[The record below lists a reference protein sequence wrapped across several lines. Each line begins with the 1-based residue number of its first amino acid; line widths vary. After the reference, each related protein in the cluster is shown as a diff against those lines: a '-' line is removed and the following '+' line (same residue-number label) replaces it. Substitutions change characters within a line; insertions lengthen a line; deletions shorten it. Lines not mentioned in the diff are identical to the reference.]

1 MLTRREFLK
10 LCAATAVTWTLTDL
24 LFEELVKA
32 ATGPVKPKAIWLQAS
47 TCTGNTLSFANTVNP
62 YLSRVL
68 LDVVDLKYHPNLS
81 GAMGDAA
88 MRQIDEAIRKAPEYV
103 VIIEGAIPTGLN
115 GLFGTIGERSGKPVT
130 MMQIVREVG
139 ERAKAVVAIG
149 VCATHGGPFAAYPNP
164 TGCIGVSRLLKRPV
178 INCPGCPCHPDWF
191 VGTLS
196 SLLLYGEP
204 PELDHLNRPRVFY
217 GQTVH
222 DLCTRRSYFENGLY
236 ARYPGDFGCMY
247 KIGCKGPITYA
258 DCPRRKWNEY
268 VNWPVEDNTP
278 CIGCANPG
286 FPDASSPFF
295 VHLPSVKTPKLYVN
309 ANTLGVA
316 AGAVTAA
323 AIGAHA
329 IGQAASGRGFG
340 GSHKEDPNGKG
351 HRGKDGEK

>member
-10 LCAATAVTWTLTDL
+10 LCAATAVTWTLTDV

-32 ATGPVKPKAIWLQAS
+32 ATGPVKPKVIWLQAA
-47 TCTGNTLSFANTVNP
+47 TCTGNTLSFTNTVNP

-68 LDVVDLKYHPNLS
+68 LDLIDLRYHNNLS
-81 GAMGDAA
+81 GAQGDGV
-88 MRQIDEAIRKAPEYV
+88 MRLIDDAIKHAPEYV
-103 VIIEGAIPTGLN
+103 VVVEGAIPTGLN
-115 GLFGTIGERSGKPVT
+115 GLYGTIGERDGQPLT
-130 MMQIVREVG
+130 MMEIVKALG
-139 ERAKAVVAIG
+139 ERAKAVIAIG
-149 VCATHGGPFAAYPNP
+149 VCAVAGGPFAGYPNP
-164 TGCIGVSRLLKRPV
+164 TGCVGVSKILKRPV

-191 VGTLS
+191 VGTVS

-204 PELDHLNRPRVFY
+204 PELDEINRPRVFY

-222 DLCTRRSYFENGLY
+222 DLCTRRSFFENGLY
-236 ARYPGDFGCMY
+236 AEYPGDFGCMY
-247 KIGCKGPITYA
+247 KVGCKGPITYA

-295 VHLPSVKTPKLYVN
+295 AHLPSVKTPKLHVN
-309 ANTLGVA
+309 ANTVGVV
-316 AGAVTAA
+316 AGAATAV

-329 IGQAASGRGFG
+329 LGQAVSGRGFG
-340 GSHKEDPNGKG
+340 GSKKDD
-351 HRGKDGEK
+351 GKDGER